1 MSEVKFTPGPWKYA
15 ALHAVDISD
24 GKATPILD
32 GPLTNFIVKR
42 TYRDEQ
48 GRRCTS
54 FIAEAN
60 SVLLEVSANARLI
73 AAAPELYEALVQA
86 RTFIEEELET
96 RQASFLPDPTDA
108 ESTYL
113 SDAGQAL
120 TVAKA
125 ALAKA
130 EGR

>member
-1 MSEVKFTPGPWKYA
+1 MGELKATPGPWEYA
-15 ALHAVDISD
+15 APHEVDISH
-24 GKATPILD
+24 GRATPIMYD
-32 GPLTNFIVKR
+32 PLINFIVKR

-48 GRRCTS
+48 GRRFTS

-60 SVLLEVSANARLI
+60 YILPEVSANARLI

-96 RQASFLPDPTDA
+96 RQASCLPDPTDA